1 MFEPFNG
8 HPSYEHHNVSMWFD
22 NDEGLHS
29 VMRFA
34 RNGRNL
40 WETLNVLGYLKTP
53 DGVEITKDLCFYL
66 YAQD

>member
-8 HPSYEHHNVSMWFD
+8 HPSYEHHNVSLWFD
-22 NDEGLHS
+22 NDEGLYELRRS
-29 VMRFA
+29 A

-40 WETLNVLGYLKTP
+40 WESLKDIGFLRTP

-66 YAQD
+66 YEEE